1 LVELLIAFSISTF
14 VLAGVLSAS
23 LMIGRS
29 GANAVNYSVSE
40 REIRRALE
48 EFSQDVRMANAVKWN
63 STVTSGAEKWA
74 TSVTLTVPDNYTDS
88 ANQVTYAW
96 DGANQSFYRKP
107 GNSASTSA
115 TTTFVTSVSELKLF
129 SYNRQNVAAS
139 TEATTKRIQI
149 TMTVERKRAT
159 LVTANTRI
167 VSASYMLRNK
177 IVN

>member
-1 LVELLIAFSISTF
+1 
-14 VLAGVLSAS
+14 
-23 LMIGRS
+23 
-29 GANAVNYSVSE
+29 
-40 REIRRALE
+40 
-48 EFSQDVRMANAVKWN
+48 
-63 STVTSGAEKWA
+63 
-74 TSVTLTVPDNYTDS
+74 VTLTVPDNYTDS

-96 DGANQSFYRKP
+96 DGVNQSFYRKP